1 MMKQS
6 LLYILLLICLIFLSS
21 FQVFATGISV
31 DAGLTPAEDRW
42 IVRMQYR
49 QMSMDAAMHTMDT
62 DMLMAVA
69 AYGVTRDVTLMIRQ
83 MAASRVMTMSM
94 SDNRNTTSGLTDLA
108 VLGKF
113 GVYRKNTRHMI
124 LALAATI
131 ALKMPTGA
139 EDISTDTWD
148 WQAGIYGS
156 WRSGRWGN
164 DLNLTYTW
172 NDFTG
177 KEPSGISPGDVIGV
191 DAAFSYQFSLG
202 SSGNSSLTP
211 VLELNY
217 RYSTANK
224 SEGQEVGG
232 DGSIFFVS
240 PGLKFTYD
248 SIILEVLIQNP
259 VNQTYENVEQNRRGL
274 VGFRYMF

>member
-1 MMKQS
+1 
-6 LLYILLLICLIFLSS
+6 
-21 FQVFATGISV
+21 
-31 DAGLTPAEDRW
+31 
-42 IVRMQYR
+42 
-49 QMSMDAAMHTMDT
+49 
-62 DMLMAVA
+62 MLMAMV
-69 AYGVTRDVTLMIRQ
+69 AYGYTRDVTIMVRQ
-83 MAASRVMTMSM
+83 MAASRVMSM
-94 SDNRNTTSGLTDLA
+94 SGNEKTSSGLTDLA

-113 GVYRKNTRHMI
+113 GVYRKNTRNMI
-124 LALAATI
+124 LALAATL

-177 KEPSGISPGDVIGV
+177 RAPSGITPGDVIGL

-202 SSGNSSLTP
+202 SSGNTSLTP

-217 RYSTANK
+217 RYSMANH
-224 SEGQEVGG
+224 SDGQDVGG
-232 DGSIFFVS
+232 DGSILFIS

-248 SIILEVLIQNP
+248 SFILEALIQNP
-259 VNQTYENVEQNRRGL
+259 VNQTYQNSEQNRRGL
-274 VGFRYMF
+274 IGFRYMF

>member
-1 MMKQS
+1 MRQS
-6 LLYILLLICLIFLSS
+6 QIYIFFLTCLLNVFLS
-21 FQVFATGISV
+21 QVYATGISV

-49 QMSMDAAMHTMDT
+49 QMSMDAAMHQMNT
-62 DMLMAVA
+62 DMLMAMV
-69 AYGVTRDVTLMIRQ
+69 AYGYTRDVTIMIRQ
-83 MAASRVMTMSM
+83 MAASRVMSM
-94 SDNRNTTSGLTDLA
+94 SGNEKTNSGLTDLA

-113 GVYRKNTRHMI
+113 GVYRKNTRNII
-124 LALAATI
+124 LALAATL

-139 EDISTDTWD
+139 KDISTGTWD
-148 WQAGIYGS
+148 WQLGIYGS
-156 WRSGRWGN
+156 WRSRRWGN

-177 KEPSGISPGDVIGV
+177 LAPLGIKPGDVIGL

-202 SSGNSSLTP
+202 SSGKTSLTP

-217 RYSTANK
+217 RHSMANQ
-224 SEGQEVGG
+224 SDGQDVGG
-232 DGSIFFVS
+232 DGLIFFIS

-248 SIILEVLIQNP
+248 SFILEALIQNP
-259 VNQTYENVEQNRRGL
+259 VIQTYQNSEQYRRGL
-274 VGFRYMF
+274 IGFRYMF

>member
-1 MMKQS
+1 M
-6 LLYILLLICLIFLSS
+6 IFLSS
-21 FQVFATGISV
+21 FQVYASGISV

-69 AYGVTRDVTLMIRQ
+69 AYGFTRDVTLMIRQ
-83 MAASRVMTMSM
+83 MAVSRVMRMSVTG
-94 SDNRNTTSGLTDLA
+94 NENTASGLTDLA

-113 GVYRKNTRHMI
+113 GMYRKNTRHMI
-124 LALAATI
+124 LALAATL

-172 NDFTG
+172 NDFTNRA
-177 KEPSGISPGDVIGV
+177 PSGITPGDVIGV
-191 DAAFSYQFSLG
+191 DIAFSYQFSVG
-202 SSGNSSLTP
+202 SSGRTSLTP

-217 RYSTANK
+217 RYSMANQ
-224 SEGQEVGG
+224 SEGQVVGG
-232 DGSIFFVS
+232 DGSILFVS

-248 SIILEVLIQNP
+248 SFIVEVLIQNP
-259 VNQTYENVEQNRRGL
+259 VNQTYQNVEQNRHGL

>member
-1 MMKQS
+1 MMQS
-6 LLYILLLICLIFLSS
+6 RIYIFILTCLLFLSS
-21 FQVFATGISV
+21 FQVCATGISV

-42 IVRMQYR
+42 IVRTQYR
-49 QMSMDAAMHTMDT
+49 QMSMDATMHQMNT
-62 DMLMAVA
+62 DMFMAVV
-69 AYGVTRDVTLMIRQ
+69 AYGYTRDVTIMIRQ
-83 MAASRVMTMSM
+83 MAVSRVMTMSGNEKT
-94 SDNRNTTSGLTDLA
+94 SSGLTDLA

-113 GVYRKNTRHMI
+113 GVYRKNTRNVI
-124 LALAATI
+124 LALAATL

-139 EDISTDTWD
+139 KDISTGTWD

-156 WRSGRWGN
+156 WRSMRWGN

-177 KEPSGISPGDVIGV
+177 RAPSGINPGDVIGI

-202 SSGNSSLTP
+202 SSGETSLTP

-217 RYSTANK
+217 RYSMANL
-224 SEGQEVGG
+224 SEGQDVGG
-232 DGSIFFVS
+232 DGSIFFIS

-248 SIILEVLIQNP
+248 SFILEVLIQNP
-259 VNQTYENVEQNRRGL
+259 VNQTYQNSDQNRRGL
-274 VGFRYMF
+274 IGFRYMF

>member
-1 MMKQS
+1 MRQYRV
-6 LLYILLLICLIFLSS
+6 YIFILICLISVLLS
-21 FQVFATGISV
+21 QVYATGISV

-49 QMSMDAAMHTMDT
+49 QMSMDAAMHHMNT
-62 DMLMAVA
+62 DMLMAMV
-69 AYGVTRDVTLMIRQ
+69 AYGYTRDVTIMIRQ
-83 MAASRVMTMSM
+83 MAASRVMSM
-94 SDNRNTTSGLTDLA
+94 SGNEKTSSGLTDLA

-113 GVYRKNTRHMI
+113 GVYRKNTRNMI
-124 LALAATI
+124 LALAATL

-139 EDISTDTWD
+139 EDITTDTWD

-177 KEPSGISPGDVIGV
+177 RASSGITPGDVIGL

-202 SSGNSSLTP
+202 SSGNTSLTP

-217 RYSTANK
+217 RYSTANH
-224 SEGQEVGG
+224 SDVQDVGG
-232 DGSIFFVS
+232 DGSILFIS

-248 SIILEVLIQNP
+248 SFILEALVQNP
-259 VNQTYENVEQNRRGL
+259 VNQTYPNSEQNRRGL
-274 VGFRYMF
+274 IGFRYMF

>member
-1 MMKQS
+1 MKQFRIYS
-6 LLYILLLICLIFLSS
+6 FILFCLLSVFLA
-21 FQVFATGISV
+21 QVYATGISV

-49 QMSMDAAMHTMDT
+49 QMSMDAAMHQMNT
-62 DMLMAVA
+62 DMLMAVV
-69 AYGVTRDVTLMIRQ
+69 AYGYTRDVTIMIRQ
-83 MAASRVMTMSM
+83 MAAYREMSI
-94 SDNRNTTSGLTDLA
+94 SGSEKTSSGLTDMA

-113 GVYRKNTRHMI
+113 GVYRKNTRNVI
-124 LALAATI
+124 LALAATL

-139 EDISTDTWD
+139 ENISTGTWD
-148 WQAGIYGS
+148 MQGGIYGS

-172 NDFTG
+172 NGFSG
-177 KEPSGISPGDVIGV
+177 PAPSGIKPGDVMGF

-202 SSGNSSLTP
+202 SSGKTSLTP

-217 RYSTANK
+217 RHSMANQ
-224 SEGQEVGG
+224 SDGQDVGG
-232 DGSIFFVS
+232 DGSIFFIS

-248 SIILEVLIQNP
+248 SFILEALIQNP
-259 VNQTYENVEQNRRGL
+259 VNQTIKNSEQNRRGL
-274 VGFRYMF
+274 IGFRYMF